1 MLFHAAVINSFE
13 FMYDLFMWDLFMWD
27 LFMWDL
33 FMWDLFYIILKYN
46 FSKNKNN
53 IYAKDTC

>member
-13 FMYDLFMWDLFMWD
+13 FMYD